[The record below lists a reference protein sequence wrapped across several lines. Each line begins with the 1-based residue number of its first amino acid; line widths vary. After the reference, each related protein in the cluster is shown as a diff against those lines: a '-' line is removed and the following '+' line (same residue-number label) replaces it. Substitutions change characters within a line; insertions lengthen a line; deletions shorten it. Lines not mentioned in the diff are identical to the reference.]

1 MQKRILKIVVAILAV
16 VFLLQGAVP
25 EMLVMAAK
33 EAERLI
39 DEAVLLDETQK
50 ESLGRTLDEI
60 SEKQAFDVVILTV
73 NSLGGKTAEA
83 FADDYFDQNDYGWG
97 ERKDGILFLLSM
109 ENRDWAIST
118 SGFGIDAFTDAGQEY
133 IMEEILPY
141 LSDGK
146 YAKAFERFAKLC
158 DQFLTQAREGEAY
171 DIGNLPKGTVSWFWI
186 PVDLL
191 IGFFVAFCMGSNKKA
206 KLKSVHK
213 KTAAKDYV
221 MPGSLR
227 ITADRE
233 WLVNRTVSSRV
244 IERNHSGNGGSST
257 HTSSSGKTHGG
268 SSGKF

>member
-1 MQKRILKIVVAILAV
+1 MQKRILKTVLAILAV

-25 EMLVMAAK
+25 EMLVMAAN
-33 EAERLI
+33 ENGRLT
-39 DEAVLLDETQK
+39 DEAILLDETQK
-50 ESLGRTLDEI
+50 ESIGKTLDEI
-60 SEKQAFDVVILTV
+60 SEKQACDVVILTV
-73 NSLGGKTAEA
+73 DSLGGKTAEA
-83 FADDYFDQNDYGWG
+83 FADDYFDQNDYGMG
-97 ERKDGILFLLSM
+97 DEKDGILFLISM
-109 ENRDWAIST
+109 ENRDWALST

-146 YAKAFERFAKLC
+146 YSEAFERFAKLC
-158 DQFLTQAREGEAY
+158 DQFLTQAKKGEAY
-171 DIGNLPKGTVSWFWI
+171 DVGNLPKGTVSWFWI
-186 PVDLL
+186 PADLV
-191 IGFFVAFCMGSNKKA
+191 IGFLIAFCMGNSKKS

-227 ITADRE
+227 ITANRE
-233 WLVNRTVSSRV
+233 WLVNRTVTTRV
-244 IERNHSGNGGSST
+244 IEKNNSGNGGSST

>member
-1 MQKRILKIVVAILAV
+1 MQKRILKIVLTILAA

-25 EMLVMAAK
+25 EMLVMAA
-33 EAERLI
+33 EEVYRLT
-39 DEAVLLDETQK
+39 DEAFLLDEDKK
-50 ESLGRTLDEI
+50 EGLESTLDEI
-60 SEKQAFDVVILTV
+60 SERQACDVVILTV
-73 NSLGGKTAEA
+73 ESLGSKTAEA

-97 ERKDGILFLLSM
+97 DKKDGILFMLSM

-141 LSDGK
+141 LGDGE
-146 YAKAFERFAKLC
+146 YAEAFERFAKLC
-158 DQFLTQAREGEAY
+158 DQFLTQARKREAY
-171 DIGNLPKGTVSWFWI
+171 DTGNLPKGGVSWFWI
-186 PVDLL
+186 PADLS
-191 IGFFVAFCMGSNKKA
+191 IGFLIAFCMGSSKKS

-233 WLVNRTVSSRV
+233 WLVNRTVTTRV
-244 IERNHSGNGGSST
+244 IEKNNSGSGGSST
-257 HTSSSGKTHGG
+257 HTSSSGTTHGG